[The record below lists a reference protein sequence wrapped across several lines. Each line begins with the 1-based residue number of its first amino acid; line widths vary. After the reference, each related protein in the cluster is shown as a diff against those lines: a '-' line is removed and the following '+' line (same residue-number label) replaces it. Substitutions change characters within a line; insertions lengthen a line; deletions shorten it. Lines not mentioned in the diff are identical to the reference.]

1 MKTTEEEMA
10 QTQTG
15 KGAAPDPQ
23 SGTESGG
30 TKSVDTKRAPDDAEQ
45 NPIAMLKSDHR
56 KVEEL
61 FSSFETASSPQ
72 EKTRLAKQ
80 ICTELMI
87 HTLLE
92 EEIFYPACKGH
103 MEERLL
109 NEAQVE
115 HDSAK
120 MLMIELQSDSPE
132 DQYYDAKVRILS
144 EEIKHHIAEEEKP
157 TSGIFARAEQANVTT
172 EHLAKQLGNR
182 KRELTTKANSGGL
195 GSPEPR
201 SFRAQT
207 HVGMKQSLEE
217 NPMARNSTSTLE
229 RDDRGRFVS
238 DDDERRHSRLRDEEG
253 RFTSARSRSRYDDDD
268 DDRRYSRP
276 RDEEGRFTSSR
287 SRSRYDDDDD
297 ERRGGRGHG
306 GWYGDPRGH
315 SEAARRGWDEREGST
330 RSRYRDEDERRSS
343 RYDDDDDDRRYS
355 RPRDEEGRFTSSRSR
370 SRYDDDDDE
379 RRGGRGHGG
388 WYSDPRGHSEAAR
401 RGWDER
407 RGSQY
412 DEDDDERR
420 GGRGHGGWYGDPRGH
435 SEAARRGWDERE
447 GATRTRYRDEDD
459 DRRSSRS
466 RSRLDEDDDERRSGR
481 GHGGWYGNPEGHS
494 EAARRGRR

>member
-1 MKTTEEEMA
+1 MA
-10 QTQTG
+10 QTQQTG
-15 KGAAPDPQ
+15 KGATPDAQ
-23 SGTESGG
+23 SGTEAGG
-30 TKSVDTKRAPDDAEQ
+30 TKSVDAKGALNDAEQ
-45 NPIAMLKSDHR
+45 NPIAILKSDHR

-72 EKTRLAKQ
+72 KKTQLAKQ

-120 MLMIELQSDSPE
+120 MLIIELQSDSPD
-132 DQYYDAKVRILS
+132 DQYYDAKVRTLS

-157 TSGIFARAEQANVTT
+157 TSGIFTRAEQANVTT
-172 EHLAKQLGNR
+172 EHLAKQLGDR
-182 KRELTTKANSGGL
+182 KRELTTKANAGGL
-195 GSPEPR
+195 GSPELR

-207 HVGMKQSLEE
+207 HVGTKHPLEE

-238 DDDERRHSRLRDEEG
+238 DDDHDRRYSRPRDEEG
-253 RFTSARSRSRYDDDD
+253 RFTSSRSRSRYDDDD

-315 SEAARRGWDEREGST
+315 SEASRRGWDEREGSA
-330 RSRYRDEDERRSS
+330 RSRYRDEDEPRSS
-343 RYDDDDDDRRYS
+343 RYADDDDRRYS

-370 SRYDDDDDE
+370 SRYDDDDDD
-379 RRGGRGHGG
+379 RRYSRPRDEEGRFT
-388 WYSDPRGHSEAAR
+388 SSRSR
-401 RGWDER
+401 
-407 RGSQY
+407 SQY
-412 DEDDDERR
+412 DDDDDERR

-435 SEAARRGWDERE
+435 SEAARRGWEERE
-447 GATRTRYRDEDD
+447 GSTRTHYRDEDD

-466 RSRLDEDDDERRSGR
+466 RSRYDDDDERRGSR
-481 GHGGWYGNPEGHS
+481 GHGGWYGDPEGHS

>member
-1 MKTTEEEMA
+1 MTTTEYEMA
-10 QTQTG
+10 QMQQTG
-15 KGAAPDPQ
+15 KGATSIAQ
-23 SGTESGG
+23 SDTEASG
-30 TKSVDTKRAPDDAEQ
+30 TKSADTKGAPNHAEQ
-45 NPIAMLKSDHR
+45 NPIAMLKADHR
-56 KVEEL
+56 EVEEL
-61 FSSFETASSPQ
+61 FSSFEAASSPQ

-120 MLMIELQSDSPE
+120 VLIIELQSGSPD

-157 TSGIFARAEQANVTT
+157 TSGIFAAAEQANVTT
-172 EHLAKQLGNR
+172 QHLAKQLGDR
-182 KRELTTKANSGGL
+182 KRELAIKANAGGL

-201 SFRAQT
+201 SFRALT
-207 HVGMKQSLEE
+207 HVGMKHSLEE
-217 NPMARNSTSTLE
+217 DPMARNSTSTLE

-238 DDDERRHSRLRDEEG
+238 DDDDRHRSRSRDEEG
-253 RFTSARSRSRYDDDD
+253 RFTRSRSRSRYDDD

-287 SRSRYDDDDD
+287 SRSRYDDDD

-306 GWYGDPRGH
+306 GWRGEPRGH

-330 RSRYRDEDERRSS
+330 RSRYRDGDERRSS
-343 RYDDDDDDRRYS
+343 RDADDDRRYS
-355 RPRDEEGRFTSSRSR
+355 RPRDEEGRFTSSRS
-370 SRYDDDDDE
+370 
-379 RRGGRGHGG
+379 
-388 WYSDPRGHSEAAR
+388 
-401 RGWDER
+401 
-407 RGSQY
+407 
-412 DEDDDERR
+412 
-420 GGRGHGGWYGDPRGH
+420 
-435 SEAARRGWDERE
+435 
-447 GATRTRYRDEDD
+447 
-459 DRRSSRS
+459 
-466 RSRLDEDDDERRSGR
+466 
-481 GHGGWYGNPEGHS
+481 
-494 EAARRGRR
+494 

>member
-1 MKTTEEEMA
+1 MTAIEDEMA
-10 QTQTG
+10 QTQQTG
-15 KGAAPDPQ
+15 KGATPDAQ
-23 SGTESGG
+23 SGTEAGS
-30 TKSVDTKRAPDDAEQ
+30 TKSVGTKHAPNDAEQ
-45 NPIAMLKSDHR
+45 NPITMLKSDHR
-56 KVEEL
+56 KVEGL
-61 FSSFETASSPQ
+61 FNSFESASSPQ
-72 EKTRLAKQ
+72 KKTQLAKQ

-120 MLMIELQSDSPE
+120 MLIIELQSDSPH
-132 DQYYDAKVRILS
+132 DQYYDAKVNILS
-144 EEIKHHIAEEEKP
+144 EEIKHHIAEEERP
-157 TSGIFARAEQANVTT
+157 TSGIFAQAEQANVNTQ
-172 EHLAKQLGNR
+172 HLASQLRDRKQ
-182 KRELTTKANSGGL
+182 ELTEKAKAGGL

-201 SFRAQT
+201 SFRIQT

-238 DDDERRHSRLRDEEG
+238 DDDDRRYSRPRDEEG

-268 DDRRYSRP
+268 ERRHARP

-287 SRSRYDDDDD
+287 SHSRYDDDDD

-343 RYDDDDDDRRYS
+343 RYDDDDDERRYP
-355 RPRDEEGRFTSSRSR
+355 RPRDEEGRFTSSRSS
-370 SRYDDDDDE
+370 SRYDDEDEE
-379 RRGGRGHGG
+379 RRG
-388 WYSDPRGHSEAAR
+388 D
-401 RGWDER
+401 
-407 RGSQY
+407 
-412 DEDDDERR
+412 
-420 GGRGHGGWYGDPRGH
+420 RGHGGWYGDPRRH
-435 SEAARRGWDERE
+435 SQAARR
-447 GATRTRYRDEDD
+447 
-459 DRRSSRS
+459 
-466 RSRLDEDDDERRSGR
+466 RLG
-481 GHGGWYGNPEGHS
+481 
-494 EAARRGRR
+494 